1 MGTQGE
7 DEMNIDYNYG
17 NQKDP
22 DGNFQIEHGNAEN
35 KEQDFNDYQYVS
47 RKNRKRR
54 NDLNDQEHTTN
65 SIYSPKRRLTDQ
77 SKGSTREKQTT
88 QGTETTLS
96 YFNSNHTLNKQSGES
111 SIRKQIYE
119 STSRK
124 HHTREFFP
132 PFRIIIKDDQY
143 PPQDVVIIKELNKKC
158 KLNLTYGR
166 MSSSKTNKC
175 YLLYC
180 NTSAQFEYFLDKSN
194 WPDKI
199 CDCDY
204 TFDSPTRIP
213 SSYSI
218 VMLNVPTQ
226 WDVSNFCDELKLQ
239 YKTIIKGE
247 RLYVRGARPIP
258 KIRIDFSSN
267 KELLKILQSK
277 RMLLDDENTSYPIEP
292 YVAPPRILRCYICQ
306 QYDDHIAAHCPNKD
320 KPICFKCGEQHQYN
334 PECQNKICCVHCKGD
349 HLAGN
354 PNCPKKIETREL
366 KKYQAKPLTL
376 PSSYL
381 VNSNKWT
388 GNSAQHLFGNASATS
403 KQVNNNIN
411 KNDFPLQ
418 LLDTM
423 HSNIQS
429 VLQQQ
434 VELNRHIKE
443 QTTQLNCQANEIIK
457 INRTLHE
464 VICPLLKEVTQI
476 IYAQSNSHQK
486 RQIDSPYNKLVD
498 YLNQKDLNQ
507 SLVNLAQINTVL
519 QQQQNT
525 TNTTA
530 PSNDITTHTNNESEF

>member
-194 WPDKI
+194 
-199 CDCDY
+199 
-204 TFDSPTRIP
+204 
-213 SSYSI
+213 
-218 VMLNVPTQ
+218 
-226 WDVSNFCDELKLQ
+226 
-239 YKTIIKGE
+239 
-247 RLYVRGARPIP
+247 
-258 KIRIDFSSN
+258 
-267 KELLKILQSK
+267 
-277 RMLLDDENTSYPIEP
+277 
-292 YVAPPRILRCYICQ
+292 
-306 QYDDHIAAHCPNKD
+306 
-320 KPICFKCGEQHQYN
+320 
-334 PECQNKICCVHCKGD
+334 
-349 HLAGN
+349 
-354 PNCPKKIETREL
+354 
-366 KKYQAKPLTL
+366 
-376 PSSYL
+376 
-381 VNSNKWT
+381 
-388 GNSAQHLFGNASATS
+388 
-403 KQVNNNIN
+403 
-411 KNDFPLQ
+411 
-418 LLDTM
+418 
-423 HSNIQS
+423 
-429 VLQQQ
+429 
-434 VELNRHIKE
+434 
-443 QTTQLNCQANEIIK
+443 
-457 INRTLHE
+457 
-464 VICPLLKEVTQI
+464 
-476 IYAQSNSHQK
+476 
-486 RQIDSPYNKLVD
+486 
-498 YLNQKDLNQ
+498 
-507 SLVNLAQINTVL
+507 
-519 QQQQNT
+519 
-525 TNTTA
+525 
-530 PSNDITTHTNNESEF
+530 